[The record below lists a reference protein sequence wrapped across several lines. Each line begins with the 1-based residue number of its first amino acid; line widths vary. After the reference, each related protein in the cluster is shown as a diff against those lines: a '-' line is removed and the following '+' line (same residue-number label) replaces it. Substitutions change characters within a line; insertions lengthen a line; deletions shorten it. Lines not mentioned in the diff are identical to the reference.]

1 MKGTFFTA
9 DFVRDNS
16 NNLRLI
22 EVNTD
27 TAIQT
32 SLTGQLEWSGFNT
45 MLTSNNIS
53 ELHIIYKSVQ
63 APLVENLISSLPV
76 GITVEKYLE
85 AGTSIYPTVVEDAD
99 NKFILR
105 LAYDQGAI
113 LDSEYAAKDLNVY
126 SLFADNSASAKIP
139 GFYYEGSQAASS
151 YDTLE
156 SNVNDPSI
164 ADLLVRKTAS
174 IKGGD
179 ISLYKTPQGIDA
191 AKSILKADDSI
202 LTNYYKPVGASK
214 ASSIRSYQIIYGSNL
229 DVMFLGDYEIE
240 AILEY
245 PVSLSTDGDAAAA
258 KIERKH
264 YSELTT
270 EGINRA
276 AGVLKGQSIIR
287 QDGGSDLA
295 EAVVDGDIYASY
307 FINGA
312 PDTDNYGTLFT
323 WSHPGSDLPE
333 GSIPTGS
340 AMITSHASDSA
351 NNSTVKVD
359 LADGTSLK
367 LGALSSILV
376 YQVSSDTIKYLFVS
390 ELTVGDSLFDK
401 DGGKKVISA
410 LNVEIH
416 DTVEESTTIE
426 LNLESTDIF
435 AVEGSSIIVHN
446 GPCFVAGTKIAVEGG
461 EKNIEDVEIGD
472 MVLTYNE
479 NVDNPLKELN
489 KVLEVTEYA
498 SKETFILTTNKGTV
512 VEATLDH
519 PFMIDTKGW
528 SSFDPDLCHELND
541 RYVHKLEIGDQ
552 VFGIEDY
559 DPTAEREVIVSM
571 EVQKDLKTVYN
582 LANVENNHNFFVNGL
597 LVHNRYK

>member
-63 APLVENLISSLPV
+63 APLVENLISTLPA

-85 AGTSIYPTVVEDAD
+85 GGTSIYPTVVEDAD

-113 LDSEYAAKDLNVY
+113 LDSEYAAKDLSLY
-126 SLFADNSASAKIP
+126 SLFHDNNQADKIP
-139 GFYYEGSQAASS
+139 GFYYEGSHS
-151 YDTLE
+151 
-156 SNVNDPSI
+156 SNVYNTLSDQVNDAPI
-164 ADLLVRKTAS
+164 ADLLVRNTAS
-174 IKGGD
+174 VKGGD
-179 ISLYKTPQGIDA
+179 IALYKAPNGVPASIDSL
-191 AKSILKADDSI
+191 KSDTSI
-202 LTNYYKPVGASK
+202 ITNYYKPLGASK
-214 ASSIRSYQIIYGSNL
+214 ASSIRSYQIVYGSEL
-229 DVMFLGDYEIE
+229 DLMFIGSYEID

-245 PVSLSTDGDAAAA
+245 PTSLSTDEQN
-258 KIERKH
+258 KVERKH

-270 EGINRA
+270 EGVNRA

-340 AMITSHASDSA
+340 TMIASHASDSA
-351 NNSTVKVD
+351 NNSTIKVD

-376 YQVSSDTIKYLFVS
+376 YQVSSDTIKYLYVS
-390 ELTVGDSLFDK
+390 ELAVGDSLFDK

-435 AVEGSSIIVHN
+435 SVEGSSIIVHN

-479 NVDNPLKELN
+479 DTDNPLKELN

-519 PFMIDTKGW
+519 PFMIDPKGW

-541 RYVHKLEIGDQ
+541 RYVNKLEVGDQ

>member
-63 APLVENLISSLPV
+63 APLVENLISTLPE

-85 AGTSIYPTVVEDAD
+85 GGTSIYPTVVEDAD

-113 LDSEYAAKDLNVY
+113 LDSEYAAKDLSLY
-126 SLFADNSASAKIP
+126 SLFHDNNQADKIP
-139 GFYYEGSQAASS
+139 GFYYEGSHS
-151 YDTLE
+151 
-156 SNVNDPSI
+156 SNVYNTLSDQVNDAPI
-164 ADLLVRKTAS
+164 ADLLVRSTAS
-174 IKGGD
+174 VKGGD
-179 ISLYKTPQGIDA
+179 IALYKAPNGVPASIGSL
-191 AKSILKADDSI
+191 KSDTSI
-202 LTNYYKPVGASK
+202 ITNYYKPLGASK
-214 ASSIRSYQIIYGSNL
+214 ASSIRSYQIVYGSEL
-229 DVMFLGDYEIE
+229 DLMFIGSYEID

-245 PVSLSTDGDAAAA
+245 PTSLSTDEQN
-258 KIERKH
+258 KVERKH

-270 EGINRA
+270 EGVNRA
-276 AGVLKGQSIIR
+276 AGVIKGQSIIR

-295 EAVVDGDIYASY
+295 EAVIDGDIYASY

-340 AMITSHASDSA
+340 TMIASHASDSA
-351 NNSTVKVD
+351 NNSTIKVD

-376 YQVSSDTIKYLFVS
+376 YQVSSDTIKYLYVS

-435 AVEGSSIIVHN
+435 SVEGSSIIVHN

-479 NVDNPLKELN
+479 DIDNPLKELN

-519 PFMIDTKGW
+519 PFMIDAKGW

-541 RYVHKLEIGDQ
+541 RYVNKLEIGDQ

>member
-63 APLVENLISSLPV
+63 APLVENLISSIPA

-85 AGTSIYPTVVEDAD
+85 GGTSIYPTVVEDAD

-126 SLFADNSASAKIP
+126 SLFADNSASDKIP

-156 SNVNDPSI
+156 GNVNDSSI
-164 ADLLVRKTAS
+164 ADVLVRKTAS
-174 IKGGD
+174 VKGAD
-179 ISLYKTPQGIDA
+179 ITLYKTPQGVDA
-191 AKSILKADDSI
+191 AKSILKADNSI
-202 LTNYYKPVGASK
+202 ITNYYKPAAASK

-245 PVSLSTDGDAAAA
+245 PASLSTDGDATAA

-276 AGVLKGQSIIR
+276 AGVLKGQSIVR

-295 EAVVDGDIYASY
+295 EAVVEGDIYASY

-323 WSHPGSDLPE
+323 WSHPGSELPE

-340 AMITSHASDSA
+340 TMIAGHASDSA
-351 NNSTVKVD
+351 NNSTIKVD

-376 YQVSSDTIKYLFVS
+376 YQVSTDTIKYLYVS

-435 AVEGSSIIVHN
+435 SVEGSSIIVHN
-446 GPCFVAGTKIAVEGG
+446 GPCFVAGTKIAIEGG
-461 EKNIEDVEIGD
+461 EKNIEDIKVGD
-472 MVLTYNE
+472 KVYTFNFDTNSKE
-479 NVDNPLKELN
+479 LKE
-489 KVLEVTEYA
+489 VLETKVEVE
-498 SKETFILTTNKGTV
+498 KETFIFDTESGV
-512 VEATLDH
+512 SVEATLDH
-519 PFMIDTKGW
+519 PFHVSGVGYAALDTNLCKEVNGFEVGQLEVGQFPTV
-528 SSFDPDLCHELND
+528 FDE
-541 RYVHKLEIGDQ
+541 KLTTVIKSLDKVEGKKE
-552 VFGIEDY
+552 VFNLSN
-559 DPTAEREVIVSM
+559 V
-571 EVQKDLKTVYN
+571 KD
-582 LANVENNHNFFVNGL
+582 NHNFYVNGF